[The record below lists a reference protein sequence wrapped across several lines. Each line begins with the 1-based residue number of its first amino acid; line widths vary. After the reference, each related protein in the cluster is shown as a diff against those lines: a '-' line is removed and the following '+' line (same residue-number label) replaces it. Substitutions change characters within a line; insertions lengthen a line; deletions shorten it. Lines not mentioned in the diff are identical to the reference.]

1 MKDLGG
7 LEMKNEIL
15 QTGKVLKVGYCG
27 LQNLLAYE
35 SPVAFIKSRT
45 YGWSSDI
52 YELSSGV
59 YISTGYRPIGREVFN
74 PYELKGWEKRAAKI
88 QGLPWRVREQ
98 KARKL
103 LEQFAEEAA
112 RRL

>member
-35 SPVAFIKSRT
+35 SPVAFI
-45 YGWSSDI
+45 
-52 YELSSGV
+52 
-59 YISTGYRPIGREVFN
+59 
-74 PYELKGWEKRAAKI
+74 
-88 QGLPWRVREQ
+88 VREQ